1 MLELGAQI
9 TDTSNE
15 VDDSLFTTDVL
26 ALQDS
31 SSSQFVNV
39 MTALFDP
46 KVYLNGVDVQPQI
59 LIFQWL
65 TN

>member
-39 MTALFDP
+39 MTALFSP
-46 KVYLNGVDVQPQI
+46 KVFQMESMLNRKI